1 MIDEVNTKTKVK
13 MQNAIGA
20 LKKELSTLR
29 TGRANPAMVEHIP
42 VDYYGNP
49 TPLNQVA
56 NISVPEAKLLVINP
70 WDKQTLPAIE
80 KAILKANLGFTPIN
94 DGSLIRLNIPQLTE
108 ERRKEIIKHARTR
121 VETSRIEIRNIRRI
135 ALDELRKLE
144 KEKAISE
151 DDLKRG
157 TDQLQKLTDVFIAEA
172 DKISKDKEAELA
184 QV

>member
-1 MIDEVNTKTKVK
+1 MLDEINSKTKVK

-29 TGRANPAMVEHIP
+29 TGRANPAMVEHVP

-49 TPLNQVA
+49 TPLNQLA
-56 NISVPEAKLLVINP
+56 NISVPEAKLIVINP
-70 WDKQTLPAIE
+70 WDKQTLSAIE

-94 DGSLIRLNIPQLTE
+94 DGSLIRLNVPQLTE
-108 ERRKEIIKHARTR
+108 ERRREIIKLAKTR
-121 VETSRIEIRNIRRI
+121 VETTRVEIRNIRRVSV
-135 ALDELRKLE
+135 DDLRKLE
-144 KEKAISE
+144 KEKTLSE

-157 TDQLQKLTDVFIAEA
+157 TDQLQKLTDVFIVEA
-172 DKISKDKEAELA
+172 DKIAKEKEAELV